1 MKTGTY
7 TTSISLK
14 PLKTG
19 SLLNTPSNIKTTTK
33 TVIYKCAL
41 KCSMVIKS
49 LTITE
54 EAYNSLKRL
63 KYGDESFSEVIIRMS
78 NGKVAPLEK
87 YLGILKDDKELESR
101 IKTRRKLI
109 DFETKERIKRF
120 QKIGV

>member
-1 MKTGTY
+1 MKAFE
-7 TTSISLK
+7 IL
-14 PLKTG
+14 
-19 SLLNTPSNIKTTTK
+19 
-33 TVIYKCAL
+33 IYKCAL
-41 KCSMVIKS
+41 KGSMVIKS

-54 EAYNSLKRL
+54 EAYDSLKRL